1 MGGKRIKK
9 TGVLLVLLLA
19 GMLFVSGFAE
29 NTQGK
34 EESAIPVKAE
44 SPLYMKFNMQIFTF
58 LTVSLSLALLGGV
71 YTSGGKREERKN
83 IVEATE
89 HEFSNIMENSV
100 TPWNPEPN
108 KPVNDPTAYNSHPQA
123 SVVIGDVTIGDS
135 VIFSPMASI
144 RGDERM
150 SIFVGNEGNIKD
162 GVVLHAVETIDE
174 EGDPVEKNLANV
186 SGKKYAVYVG
196 ERVSLAHQSNI
207 YYTNKALVD
216 VNVNLAKGN
225 NAGNYSAYSKS
236 VYR

>member
-1 MGGKRIKK
+1 MGGIRIKK
-9 TGVLLVLLLA
+9 TGILLVLLLA
-19 GMLFVSGFAE
+19 GMLFVSGCAE
-29 NTQGK
+29 KTQGK
-34 EESAIPVKAE
+34 EESATPAKAE

-58 LTVSLSLALLGGV
+58 LSVSLSLALLGGV
-71 YTSGGKREERKN
+71 YTSGGKREERN
-83 IVEATE
+83 NAVEVTE
-89 HEFSNIMENSV
+89 REFSNIMDPV
-100 TPWNPEPN
+100 TPWNPKLNEP
-108 KPVNDPTAYNSHPQA
+108 VTDPTAYNSHPQA
-123 SVVIGDVTIGDS
+123 SVVIGDGTIDNI
-135 VIFSPMASI
+135 VMVSPMASI

-150 SIFVGNEGNIKD
+150 SIFVGNESNIKD

-207 YYTNKALVD
+207 HYTNKTVVD